1 MDRSFGVATPARHSI
16 FAARVWMIWAA
27 LACGIGLGGCVEDS
41 AQAPVAAMPSSSS
54 DNIAPR
60 PGVSPSGA
68 TVTVASISGAPGG
81 FDDKFQAMLTAYAK
95 RGGVSIADAG
105 QPNYLVRGYLSA
117 DSEGD
122 AATIVSYVLD
132 VFDAGKHRT
141 QRVEDEVVVR
151 GTAPDPWS
159 LVSDDVLATV
169 AQKSAADLAAVMTN
183 TPEAI
188 AASTPAAAPTQQV
201 AAGAPP
207 PAPDGRTVVAAS
219 VPATATAAAP
229 TETTPA
235 GAGVPAASNGDGMTA
250 QR

>member
-1 MDRSFGVATPARHSI
+1 MDRSCGVPTPIRHRVS
-16 FAARVWMIWAA
+16 AARLSVILTVMV
-27 LACGIGLGGCVEDS
+27 CGIGLSGCVEDA
-41 AQAPVAAMPSSSS
+41 AQAPVAASMSS
-54 DNIAPR
+54 DNIAAR

-68 TVTVASISGAPGG
+68 TVALSSISGAPGA

-95 RGGVSIADAG
+95 RSGVTIAQTG

-141 QRVEDEVVVR
+141 QRVEDQVVLR
-151 GTAPDPWS
+151 GTAADPWS

-188 AASTPAAAPTQQV
+188 AASTPSAAPAQQV

-207 PAPDGRTVVAAS
+207 PAQSGQTIVAAS
-219 VPATATAAAP
+219 ASATNATPTQTAPVAAATP
-229 TETTPA
+229 T
-235 GAGVPAASNGDGMTA
+235 SNSYGMTA

>member
-1 MDRSFGVATPARHSI
+1 MDRSFGVATPARHST
-16 FAARVWMIWAA
+16 FAARLWMIWAA

-68 TVTVASISGAPGG
+68 TVAVASISGAPGG

-122 AATIVSYVLD
+122 AATVVSYVLD

-141 QRVEDEVVVR
+141 QRVENEVVLR

-159 LVSDDVLATV
+159 LVNDDVLATV

-188 AASTPAAAPTQQV
+188 AASTPATAPAQQV
-201 AAGAPP
+201 ASSSAQP
-207 PAPDGRTVVAAS
+207 PAQDGRTVVAAS
-219 VPATATAAAP
+219 VAATAAAP
-229 TETTPA
+229 TESA
-235 GAGVPAASNGDGMTA
+235 PAAAAAPASNSSAMTA

>member
-1 MDRSFGVATPARHSI
+1 MDRSFGVPTPVRHSVPV
-16 FAARVWMIWAA
+16 ARLGMIWAA
-27 LACGIGLGGCVEDS
+27 LACGIGLGGCVEDA
-41 AQAPVAAMPSSSS
+41 AQAPVAAMPSSS
-54 DNIAPR
+54 DNITPR

-68 TVTVASISGAPGG
+68 TVAVSSISGAPGG

-141 QRVEDEVVVR
+141 QRVENEVVLR
-151 GTAPDPWS
+151 GTAPDPWT
-159 LVSDDVLATV
+159 LVNDDVLATV

-188 AASTPAAAPTQQV
+188 AASTPAAAPAQQV
-201 AAGAPP
+201 ASSSAQP
-207 PAPDGRTVVAAS
+207 PAQDGRTVVAAS
-219 VPATATAAAP
+219 TPATAAAP
-229 TETTPA
+229 TETSPA
-235 GAGVPAASNGDGMTA
+235 GAAVPAASNSSAMTA

>member
-1 MDRSFGVATPARHSI
+1 MDRSFGVATPVRHSL
-16 FAARVWMIWAA
+16 FAARLWMIWAA
-27 LACGIGLGGCVEDS
+27 LGCGIGLSGCVEDS
-41 AQAPVAAMPSSSS
+41 AQAPVATMPASSS

-68 TVTVASISGAPGG
+68 TVGVASISGAPGG
-81 FDDKFQAMLTAYAK
+81 VDDKFQAMLTGYAK
-95 RGGVSIADAG
+95 HAGVSIADAG

-117 DSEGD
+117 DSQGD

-132 VFDAGKHRT
+132 VFDSEKHRT
-141 QRVEDEVVVR
+141 QRVEDEVVLR

-159 LVSDDVLATV
+159 LVNDDVLATV

-188 AASTPAAAPTQQV
+188 AASTPATASSQQV
-201 AAGAPP
+201 ASSSAQPSAQ
-207 PAPDGRTVVAAS
+207 DGRTVVAAS
-219 VPATATAAAP
+219 APATAIAAAP
-229 TETTPA
+229 TESTPA
-235 GAGVPAASNGDGMTA
+235 GAPAASNGDGMTA

>member
-1 MDRSFGVATPARHSI
+1 MDRSFGVATPVRHSI
-16 FAARVWMIWAA
+16 FAARLWMIWAA
-27 LACGIGLGGCVEDS
+27 LACGIGLGGCVEDT
-41 AQAPVAAMPSSSS
+41 AQAPVAAMPSSS

-68 TVTVASISGAPGG
+68 TVAVASIGGAPGG

-95 RGGVSIADAG
+95 RAGVSIADAG

-141 QRVEDEVVVR
+141 QRVEDEVVLR

-188 AASTPAAAPTQQV
+188 AASTPATAPVQQV
-201 AAGAPP
+201 ASSSAQP
-207 PAPDGRTVVAAS
+207 PAQDGRTVVAAS

-229 TETTPA
+229 TETAPT
-235 GAGVPAASNGDGMTA
+235 GAPAASNGDGMTA

>member
-1 MDRSFGVATPARHSI
+1 MDRSRGVLTPTRHCVS
-16 FAARVWMIWAA
+16 AARLSMLLTVV
-27 LACGIGLGGCVEDS
+27 ACGIGLSGCVEDA
-41 AQAPVAAMPSSSS
+41 AQAPVATSISS
-54 DNIAPR
+54 DNIAAR

-68 TVTVASISGAPGG
+68 TVAVASISGAPGG
-81 FDDKFQAMLTAYAK
+81 FDGKFQAMLTAYAK

-122 AATIVSYVLD
+122 AATVVSYVLD

-141 QRVEDEVVVR
+141 QRVEDEVVLR

-159 LVSDDVLATV
+159 LVNDDVLATV

-188 AASTPAAAPTQQV
+188 AAATPAAGPAPQV
-201 AAGAPP
+201 ASSSAQP
-207 PAPDGRTVVAAS
+207 PAQDGRTIVAAS
-219 VPATATAAAP
+219 APATATAVAP
-229 TETTPA
+229 TEAAPA
-235 GAGVPAASNGDGMTA
+235 SAAAPAASNSSAMTA

>member
-1 MDRSFGVATPARHSI
+1 MDRSFGVATPVRHST
-16 FAARVWMIWAA
+16 FAARLWMIWAA
-27 LACGIGLGGCVEDS
+27 LACGIGLSGCVEDA

-68 TVTVASISGAPGG
+68 TVAVASVSGAPGG
-81 FDDKFQAMLTAYAK
+81 FDDKFQGMLTGYAK
-95 RGGVSIADAG
+95 HAGVSIADAG

-122 AATIVSYVLD
+122 AATVVSYVLD
-132 VFDAGKHRT
+132 VFDSEKHRT
-141 QRVEDEVVVR
+141 QRVEDEVVLR

-159 LVSDDVLATV
+159 LVNDDVLATV

-188 AASTPAAAPTQQV
+188 AASTPATAPAQQV
-201 AAGAPP
+201 ASSSAQPVQ
-207 PAPDGRTVVAAS
+207 DGRTVVAAS
-219 VPATATAAAP
+219 APATAATP
-229 TETTPA
+229 TETAPA
-235 GAGVPAASNGDGMTA
+235 GAAAPAASNGEGMTA

>member
-1 MDRSFGVATPARHSI
+1 MDRSFGVPTPVRHSVS
-16 FAARVWMIWAA
+16 AARLGTLCAV
-27 LACGIGLGGCVEDS
+27 LACGLGLGGCVEDT
-41 AQAPVAAMPSSSS
+41 AQAPVAAMPLS

-68 TVTVASISGAPGG
+68 TVAVASISGAPGG

-132 VFDAGKHRT
+132 VFDGEKHRT
-141 QRVEDEVVVR
+141 QRVEDEVVLR
-151 GTAPDPWS
+151 GTAADPWS
-159 LVSDDVLATV
+159 LVNDDVLATV

-188 AASTPAAAPTQQV
+188 AASTPATAPTQQV

-207 PAPDGRTVVAAS
+207 PAQDGRTLVAAS
-219 VPATATAAAP
+219 APATGATPTETAPASAAAP
-229 TETTPA
+229 
-235 GAGVPAASNGDGMTA
+235 ASNGYGMTA

>member
-16 FAARVWMIWAA
+16 FAARLWMTGAA

-117 DSEGD
+117 ESEGD

-141 QRVEDEVVVR
+141 QRVENEVVLR

-159 LVSDDVLATV
+159 LVNDDVLATV

-188 AASTPAAAPTQQV
+188 AASTPATAPAQQV
-201 AAGAPP
+201 ASSSAQ
-207 PAPDGRTVVAAS
+207 PAQDGRTVVAAS
-219 VPATATAAAP
+219 APATAAAP
-229 TETTPA
+229 TETAPA
-235 GAGVPAASNGDGMTA
+235 GAATPAASNGAGMTA

>member
-1 MDRSFGVATPARHSI
+1 MDRSFGVATPVRHSI
-16 FAARVWMIWAA
+16 FAARLWMIWAA
-27 LACGIGLGGCVEDS
+27 LACGIGLSGCVEDS
-41 AQAPVAAMPSSSS
+41 AQAPVATMPASS

-60 PGVSPSGA
+60 PGISPSGA
-68 TVTVASISGAPGG
+68 TVAVASISGGPGG
-81 FDDKFQAMLTAYAK
+81 FDDKFQALLTGYAK
-95 RGGVSIADAG
+95 RAGVSIADAG

-132 VFDAGKHRT
+132 IFDAGKHRT
-141 QRVEDEVVVR
+141 QRVEDEVVLR

-159 LVSDDVLATV
+159 LVNDDVLATV

-188 AASTPAAAPTQQV
+188 AASTPATAPAQQV
-201 AAGAPP
+201 ASSAQP
-207 PAPDGRTVVAAS
+207 PAQDGRTVVAAS
-219 VPATATAAAP
+219 APATATAAAP
-229 TETTPA
+229 AQTIPA
-235 GAGVPAASNGDGMTA
+235 GAAAPAASNGDGMTA

>member
-1 MDRSFGVATPARHSI
+1 MDRSFGVPTPAQRSP
-16 FAARVWMIWAA
+16 FTARLWMIWVA
-27 LACGIGLGGCVEDS
+27 LACGIGLGGCVEDAS
-41 AQAPVAAMPSSSS
+41 QAPVAVMPSSDS
-54 DNIAPR
+54 NIAPR
-60 PGVSPSGA
+60 PGVSPAGA
-68 TVTVASISGAPGG
+68 TITVASISGAPGG
-81 FDDKFQAMLTAYAK
+81 LDDRFQAMLTAYAK
-95 RGGVSIADAG
+95 RSGVSIADTE

-122 AATIVSYVLD
+122 AATLVSYVLD

-141 QRVEDEVVVR
+141 QRVENEVVLR

-188 AASTPAAAPTQQV
+188 AASTPAAASAQQV
-201 AAGAPP
+201 AGGAPP
-207 PAPDGRTVVAAS
+207 AQDGRSVVAAS
-219 VPATATAAAP
+219 VPATAATPTAAAP
-229 TETTPA
+229 
-235 GAGVPAASNGDGMTA
+235 GAAAPASNGYGMTA

>member
-1 MDRSFGVATPARHSI
+1 MDRSFGVPTPVRHSVS
-16 FAARVWMIWAA
+16 AARLWMIWAA
-27 LACGIGLGGCVEDS
+27 LACGFGLSGCVEDA
-41 AQAPVAAMPSSSS
+41 AQAPVAAMPSSS
-54 DNIAPR
+54 DNITPR

-68 TVTVASISGAPGG
+68 TLAVASISGAPGG
-81 FDDKFQAMLTAYAK
+81 LDDRFQAMLTAYAK
-95 RGGVSIADAG
+95 RGGISIADAG

-122 AATIVSYVLD
+122 AATLVSYVLD

-141 QRVEDEVVVR
+141 QRVENEVVLR

-159 LVSDDVLATV
+159 LVNDDVLATV

-188 AASTPAAAPTQQV
+188 AASTPATAPTQQV
-201 AAGAPP
+201 ADGAPP
-207 PAPDGRTVVAAS
+207 PAQDGRTVVAAS
-219 VPATATAAAP
+219 GPAAA
-229 TETTPA
+229 TTPT
-235 GAGVPAASNGDGMTA
+235 GAPASAVAPASNGYGMTA